1 VKNDLQLKASF
12 ESSPPYIWGLF
23 ADVQGVDICVAW
35 QHRQWLAGRRWVCSV
50 PNFRWHLPW
59 LRSFPP
65 SPHAVVLLY
74 HAEGYE
80 TKKKR
85 KQKQHFY
92 LQRVAKNDMSALS
105 DCVCRF
111 IHFPGNTVT
120 VVAPTENG
128 QSGDYKEFVSFLA
141 PFWAL
146 FSLQFATHIFFPAS
160 PKP

>member
-1 VKNDLQLKASF
+1 MRL
-12 ESSPPYIWGLF
+12 
-23 ADVQGVDICVAW
+23 
-35 QHRQWLAGRRWVCSV
+35 VCRCTG
-50 PNFRWHLPW
+50 RWHMCRMTAPTMARRSAMGLQCPELPMTSSMAP
-59 LRSFPP
+59 LLPP
-65 SPHAVVLLY
+65 LPPRRRPTLPCRRVRNK
-74 HAEGYE
+74 
-80 TKKKR
+80 KKKR
-85 KQKQHFY
+85 ENRNIFY
-92 LQRVAKNDMSALS
+92 LQCVAKNDMSALS

-160 PKP
+160 PEP